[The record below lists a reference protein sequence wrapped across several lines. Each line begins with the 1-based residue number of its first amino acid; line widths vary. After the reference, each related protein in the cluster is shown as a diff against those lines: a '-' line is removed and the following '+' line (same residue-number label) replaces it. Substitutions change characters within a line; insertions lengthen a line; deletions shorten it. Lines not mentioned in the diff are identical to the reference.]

1 MSDKKNEDGFTVKW
15 AGRDEHGNFHLA
27 GDVFEVVVAPSP
39 MFGQNIR
46 DFGFEKAVK
55 MADAEPQSE
64 HDFGACYMKDK
75 SLRKESDGRWYVDIS
90 VDPHRARYIKVT
102 TMLVDDAG
110 EPILGEDG
118 KRQVKVGPRKEAWIT
133 CELGQLKPRL
143 AHPHCAAYRQR
154 DQRTA
159 AKNAMAARSAK
170 IGVAKEKSARAGKSK
185 GKRTRLSPEQIAAL
199 TG

>member
-1 MSDKKNEDGFTVKW
+1 MSDKKNEDGFTVSW
-15 AGRDEHGNFHLA
+15 AGRDEHGNFKLNA
-27 GDVFEVVVAPSP
+27 DVFGVEVAPSP

-46 DFGFEKAVK
+46 DFGFEKAIE
-55 MADAEPQSE
+55 MAENEPQSE
-64 HDFGACYMKDK
+64 HDFGACYMRDK

-90 VDPHRARYIKVT
+90 VDPHKARYVKVT
-102 TMLVDDAG
+102 TMLVDAAD

-118 KRQVKVGPRKEAWIT
+118 KPQVKVAPRKEAWIT
-133 CELGQLKPRL
+133 CELGQLKPL
-143 AHPHCAAYRQR
+143 MAHQHCSVYRQR

-170 IGVAKEKSARAGKSK
+170 IGVAKEKGARAGKSK
-185 GKRTRLSPEQIAAL
+185 GKRARLSPEQIAAL